1 MPIVWLKRAYI
12 NPFSN
17 ASDIG
22 KVMKHQGFTS
32 KSPLDHWI
40 NNNMINTIM
49 EYIKHIPLDAYSMGQ
64 KSLHQNS
71 RYWGVQIPDS
81 A

>member
-1 MPIVWLKRAYI
+1 MHIVWLKRAYI

-22 KVMKHQGFTS
+22 KAMKHQAFAS
-32 KSPLDHWI
+32 NHHWI
-40 NNNMINTIM
+40 NNDMIDPIT
-49 EYIKHIPLDAYSMGQ
+49 EYIKHIPVDAYSMGQ

-71 RYWGVQIPDS
+71 KYWGVQILNS